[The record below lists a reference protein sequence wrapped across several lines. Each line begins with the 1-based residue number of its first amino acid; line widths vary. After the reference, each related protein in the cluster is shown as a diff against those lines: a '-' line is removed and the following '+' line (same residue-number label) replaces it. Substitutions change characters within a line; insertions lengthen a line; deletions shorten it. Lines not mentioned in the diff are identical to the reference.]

1 MYLMLIVLTTSVC
14 VMLGMLVVDTQ
25 NVKVSL
31 DNIYCFMS
39 PNLIGK
45 KYHFIMSFHRL
56 YPKILCATPAIF

>member
-1 MYLMLIVLTTSVC
+1 VYLMHIVLTTSVC

-31 DNIYCFMS
+31 DNIYCFIS

-45 KYHFIMSFHRL
+45 KYHLIMSFHRL
-56 YPKILCATPAIF
+56 